1 MKTCSYWR
9 LWWAWAFIGRNSF
22 NGLSSKSS
30 PYGISVLKGNAFG
43 ASEVEV
49 VTMVRLLSKRNIVV
63 VQFEQ
68 HVALLTLSLA
78 SAVLVCLFTAAA
90 PECSSGIWS
99 LCSSNID
106 LHNTCRS
113 LTESLPEVPTVIWIN
128 LSHCPS
134 GLWWCTQDLCKE
146 LKRTVDRNCIWGS
159 FSLGSH

>member
-1 MKTCSYWR
+1 M
-9 LWWAWAFIGRNSF
+9 
-22 NGLSSKSS
+22 SSKSS
-30 PYGISVLKGNAFG
+30 AYGISVLKGNAFG

-63 VQFEQ
+63 VQSEQ

-78 SAVLVCLFTAAA
+78 SAVLVYLFTAAA

-113 LTESLPEVPTVIWIN
+113 LTESLPEVPTVI
-128 LSHCPS
+128 
-134 GLWWCTQDLCKE
+134 
-146 LKRTVDRNCIWGS
+146 
-159 FSLGSH
+159 